1 MKRTIY
7 IFIGLYIF
15 SQAKAQSNNE
25 QVTLDF
31 CIESALSNN
40 PLIKESRN
48 TAAISSIDVLSAR
61 SALYPVISSE
71 ASGGFSNE
79 YRSGNEYKTG
89 FAGITASQL
98 LWQKGSANSNI
109 EKSVY
114 SEKAA
119 KALYDAARQ
128 DIVYNVKIAYYNSV
142 LQFKLYNISQ
152 ADVARTELFLQYAKE
167 LYRIGSGKKSDVL
180 KAESDLAEA
189 QYRSESYLN
198 SAKQQLNELA
208 MLTGIP
214 YDGLTTLDDTL
225 PDNSFVYNADSI
237 YTLALQRYPE
247 LQAIN
252 NIKLSQLSAI
262 KAAEADH
269 FPQLYIN
276 SGYNLNYNPTFSE
289 QDNWYTLLTLR
300 WDIFNGN
307 EKRYRLQTEK
317 IKSEIFENRIE
328 ETKNFLIKEVNS
340 RLISL
345 NEAEKQIE
353 LTNSLIKTTAENLE
367 IAKAQYVAGTGSLLE
382 LTDVRIANLAA
393 QQQNIRAKTTYL
405 TAIANL
411 ERLTE
416 NINEF

>member
-15 SQAKAQSNNE
+15 SQAKAQSKNE
-25 QVTLDF
+25 KVTLDF

-40 PLIKESRN
+40 PLIKESQN
-48 TAAISSIDVLSAR
+48 TAAISSIEVLSAR
-61 SALYPVISSE
+61 SALYPVISAE

-89 FAGITASQL
+89 SAGIIASQL
-98 LWQKGSANSNI
+98 LWQKGSVNSNI
-109 EKSVY
+109 EKSIY

-119 KALYDAARQ
+119 KALYDATRQ
-128 DIVYNVKIAYYNSV
+128 DIVYNVKIAFYNSV
-142 LQFKLYNISQ
+142 LQTKLYNISRE
-152 ADVARTELFLQYAKE
+152 DVARTELFLQYANE
-167 LYRIGSGKKSDVL
+167 LYRVGSGKKSDVL

-328 ETKNFLIKEVNS
+328 ETKNFLSKEVNS
-340 RLISL
+340 RFISL
-345 NEAEKQIE
+345 NEAENQIA
-353 LTNSLIKTTAENLE
+353 LTTSLIKTTAENLE

-393 QQQNIRAKTTYL
+393 QQQNIKAKTAYL
-405 TAIANL
+405 IALANL

-416 NINEF
+416 NLNEL